1 MQLTL
6 LLLKTGQTLI
16 AQSESLEY
24 EPKCHLLQPYEVS
37 GKTKVTLSAWPPHA
51 LDQHILLHSDSLL
64 TVCDPSPTV
73 KAMYLKRINKQESDF
88 LPVEEKTEQV
98 EQEPV
103 MLDEQNDLSLLD
115 DYDGYEPSYQEV

>member
-24 EPKCHLLQPYEVS
+24 EPKCHLFQPYEVS

-73 KAMYLKRINKQESDF
+73 KAMYLKRTGQTLEDF
-88 LPVEEKTEQV
+88 KPQEEKVLLNEEEQMPSYDF
-98 EQEPV
+98 E
-103 MLDEQNDLSLLD
+103 D
-115 DYDGYEPSYQEV
+115 DHGYEPRYQEI